1 MLLSPQGLSLFYR
14 EILLK
19 FDRILA
25 MNTQAEIISF
35 LQHNRKF
42 LSDHYH
48 VSKIALFGSFARNE
62 QRDDSDVDLLIELEN
77 GTENVHETKQSLRE
91 FLSSSFERSI
101 DLAREKYLKS
111 YAKDQILKDA
121 VYV

>member
-1 MLLSPQGLSLFYR
+1 M
-14 EILLK
+14 
-19 FDRILA
+19 A
-25 MNTQAEIISF
+25 
-35 LQHNRKF
+35 
-42 LSDHYH
+42 DHYH

-77 GTENVHETKQSLRE
+77 GTENVHEMKQSLRE
-91 FLSSSFERSI
+91 FLSTSFERSV

>member
-1 MLLSPQGLSLFYR
+1 M
-14 EILLK
+14 
-19 FDRILA
+19 A
-25 MNTQAEIISF
+25 
-35 LQHNRKF
+35 
-42 LSDHYH
+42 DHYH

-91 FLSSSFERSI
+91 FLSSSFERSV